1 MAQAWGKLTQGDD
14 PHVKQVIMLSGV
26 AKWPIGIGLFWAV
39 FLASPLKLIPP
50 LNGSLLHAAQ
60 PSRAKAE
67 RADLLDI
74 NMATAEQL
82 KALPSIGDAYTE

>member
-14 PHVKQVIMLSGV
+14 PHVKEVIMLSGV
-26 AKWPIGIGLFWAV
+26 AKWPIGIGLLWAV
-39 FLASPLKLIPP
+39 LLASPLILIPP
-50 LNGSLLHAAQ
+50 FNGSLLHAAQ

-67 RADLLDI
+67 RAELLDL
-74 NMATAEQL
+74 NTATAEQL